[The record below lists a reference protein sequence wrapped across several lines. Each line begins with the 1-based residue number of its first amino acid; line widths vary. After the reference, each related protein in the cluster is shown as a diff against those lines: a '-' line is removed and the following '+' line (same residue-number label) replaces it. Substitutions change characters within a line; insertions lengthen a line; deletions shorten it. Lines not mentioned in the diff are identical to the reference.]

1 MKFFRLCC
9 FQLTNATLVNHQP
22 IKITPKSKNKKRGAT
37 YVTPLC
43 PVLVRSLLRKAAIT
57 SSLRQCPSKLVTALS
72 SSLFYLL
79 ESETLY
85 ISIFYKSMVQIWN
98 KYLISK

>member
-9 FQLTNATLVNHQP
+9 FQLTNATWLIHQP
-22 IKITPKSKNKKRGAT
+22 IKITPKSEKKRCDIN
-37 YVTPLC
+37 VTPLC

-57 SSLRQCPSKLVTALS
+57 SSLRQCPSELVTALS

-79 ESETLY
+79 
-85 ISIFYKSMVQIWN
+85 IFKTSY
-98 KYLISK
+98 